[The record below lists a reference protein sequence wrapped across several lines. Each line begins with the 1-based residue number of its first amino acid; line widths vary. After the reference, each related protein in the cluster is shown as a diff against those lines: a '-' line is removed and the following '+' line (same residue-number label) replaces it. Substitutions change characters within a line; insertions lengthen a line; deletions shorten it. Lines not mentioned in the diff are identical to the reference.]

1 MQKPEV
7 LSKILE
13 MVRNA
18 VKFIFIRKMR
28 ENNRRRQTG
37 SSGVLWPAFDVNI
50 VKLGNGMR

>member
-28 ENNRRRQTG
+28 EKSHRRQIG
-37 SSGVLWPAFDVNI
+37 SSGVLWPTFGQI
-50 VKLGNGMR
+50 GIWGR

>member
-1 MQKPEV
+1 MY
-7 LSKILE
+7 E

-18 VKFIFIRKMR
+18 VKFIFMRKMR
-28 ENNRRRQTG
+28 EKSRRRQTG